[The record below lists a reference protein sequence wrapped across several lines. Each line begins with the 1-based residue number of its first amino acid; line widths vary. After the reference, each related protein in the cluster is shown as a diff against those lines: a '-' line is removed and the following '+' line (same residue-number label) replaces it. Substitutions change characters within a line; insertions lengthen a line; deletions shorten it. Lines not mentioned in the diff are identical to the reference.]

1 MPLLKYIIREFG
13 EDLYEPSERN
23 KVIRNEKK
31 KVGDTLIASL
41 TEEQYK
47 KFVQYWDLENEMKE
61 ELEEQ
66 LFMYGFIMSQELY
79 IEGKIENDKEN
90 EIKNC

>member
-61 ELEEQ
+61 ESEEQ